1 MADYRARLT
10 AVLMCTGFLLS
21 ACGGGSDNNSN
32 DNLASPGSTVNDQD
46 ETVSPPAQMP
56 ASGAIEIMSN
66 RKDLISGGNALVRI
80 RTSEGKPGQLLING
94 SEVESIP
101 FSTSTTEWVGLVE
114 GLEIGENLLEVTF
127 PNNKHL
133 TTTVTN
139 HPIGGPVFSGPQ
151 VSPWNCTNS
160 AAVDEQC
167 NQAPTFEF
175 KYMPD
180 SVFKQFVAEFDPE
193 SPGLPGA
200 FMPYDPEN
208 PPADKDIASI
218 TTDNGTTVPFIVRV
232 EHGVINRDRYQIMAL
247 FQPGQPWDALAPQP
261 QWNRKLLIH
270 HGGNVGVSFG
280 MGHAPNGDI
289 AGTAPE
295 GTELLLGDSITTG
308 LARGF
313 VTLSTA
319 QANLGHNANLVTAAE
334 SLLMSKE
341 HVIEQYGPLRYTIG
355 TGCSGGAIAQQHIAN
370 AYPGIYQGLIVQC
383 SYPDVWTTAVQFADY
398 NLINEYFSYKLPS
411 KPEGI
416 LEFVES
422 ILTAPTLAAQW
433 PAIYGHLPINPLVS
447 DAAFFPAAFP
457 DQESCPG
464 LDADIP
470 VYHPTERPDGLRCG
484 LIDYMRNQFG
494 ERPPEVWSANEQLL
508 GRGFTGIPLDNV
520 GVQYGLGALQNG
532 AITGQQFLAL
542 NRDIGGFNVDIDYQD
557 GRTQGDVSAIQNAYR
572 TGAINTAEHLDTVP
586 IIDLRGPDP
595 GIAHDAFHSW
605 QVRERLE
612 QAHGNANNQV
622 IWFGALPLA
631 GDSIFTTEAL
641 LVMDDWLGQIESDDS
656 DAPLP
661 EKIRVNKPGLARDR
675 CLSVSAL
682 FSDDGPKIPLTG
694 NLTYPKPI
702 LPGLDLAI
710 LNPLPAELGQ
720 IVDVVTGQ
728 VCGLDLAEAGLP
740 EFLDNVLAPITG
752 PVRELQARVVQT
764 RFGTPRTVAGD
775 DIATLN
781 NKCALKPVDP
791 ADYPVTLTGGFL
803 SSNDFAA
810 EVRKIFP
817 DGVCDYR
824 QKPVGSTETI
834 TWLQYGDAE
843 QVIFGGEPLP
853 RNNIP
858 VSGWASSSFE
868 TTLSN

>member
-139 HPIGGPVFSGPQ
+139 LPIGGPVFSGPQ

-464 LDADIP
+464 LDADTP